1 MPKIVQFFHPGEE
14 TPKNFI
20 TVESFSPISKERT
33 KFKQWK
39 TGSHSRN
46 FIKSRG
52 EYVDASGQK
61 SAGDLVFWGEWEAEA
76 LVVKDFGKGAEPQR
90 LVEPFRCKLPANK
103 LPGNCGDKNSCQN
116 IDPFVFG
123 DCFRYSCCKQGAFPF
138 LKKLDEDSIVL
149 FGAYKNHKFLLDT
162 VFVVDKY
169 PIKYCDKGDLK
180 GISNYEDYCN
190 YLLVDLMDIDPS
202 DKCVYYE
209 GKTFSENEMYSFS
222 PVKVYSE
229 PTGSAFRR
237 IELDAELLE
246 SFFGG
251 TSFCDDQTQ
260 GINGQGGKDFS
271 KEVVRQG
278 WERLKDFVLAQG
290 CVLGVKFDIP
300 VKTKK
305 EVLLD

>member
-14 TPKNFI
+14 TPEKFI
-20 TVESFSPISKERT
+20 TAESFSPISKEWT
-33 KFKQWK
+33 KFKKWK

-61 SAGDLVFWGEWEAEA
+61 SSGDLVFWGEWEAEA
-76 LVVKDFGKGAEPQR
+76 LVVKEFGKDANPQR
-90 LVEPFRCKLPANK
+90 LIEPIKSKLELAE
-103 LPGNCGDKNSCQN
+103 NCGDKDSCQN

-123 DCFRYSCCKQGAFPF
+123 DCFRYSCCKQGAFPL
-138 LKKLDEDSIVL
+138 LKDLDEDSIVL

-190 YLLVDLMDIDPS
+190 YLLVDLMDIEPS

-209 GKTFSENEMYSFS
+209 GKTFSANEMYSFS
-222 PVKVYSE
+222 PAKVYSE

-237 IELDAELLE
+237 IELDEKLLK
-246 SFFGG
+246 SFFDGA
-251 TSFCDDQTQ
+251 SFSDEMKM
-260 GINGQGGKDFS
+260 GVNGQGGKNFP
-271 KEVVRQG
+271 KETVRQG
-278 WERLKDFVLAQG
+278 WERLKDFVLEQG

-305 EVLLD
+305 ELL